1 MELGKMKEDTLLANC
16 GLCNYVGDIDSFPE
30 LNSPEG
36 QRIME
41 SKTRF
46 YSTCKR
52 EKYRARWH

>member
-1 MELGKMKEDTLLANC
+1 MKEDTLLANC